1 MHAYL
6 VVVTRAERPTRPM
19 RQSGIALA
27 VVIGLIVTAA
37 CGSGTPVAGAP
48 TNVSTP
54 TSRASE
60 TVTPT
65 SPATASPTA
74 TTAAPS
80 GLLAMALTDVR
91 SGESFSL
98 AQFEGKVTIV
108 QHMAVW

>member
-1 MHAYL
+1 M
-6 VVVTRAERPTRPM
+6 
-19 RQSGIALA
+19 ALA
-27 VVIGLIVTAA
+27 VMIAVIVTAG
-37 CGSGTPVAGAP
+37 CGSGGQVAASP

-54 TSRASE
+54 ARTASA

-65 SPATASPTA
+65 SPANPSPTA

-80 GLLAMALTDVR
+80 GLLAMSLTDVR

>member
-1 MHAYL
+1 M
-6 VVVTRAERPTRPM
+6 
-19 RQSGIALA
+19 ALA
-27 VVIGLIVTAA
+27 LGGVLIATAG
-37 CGSGTPVAGAP
+37 CGTGGPFAVPP

-54 TSRASE
+54 TPAASA
-60 TVTPT
+60 TVTLT
-65 SPATASPTA
+65 SPATPSTTA

-80 GLLAMALTDVR
+80 GLLALALTDVR